1 MVVQNINSNKLRRQ
15 RSPRELRQQ
24 VARQKCREACRDS
37 DGDPDGDCDLPDCD
51 NPTDKPKLKESDI
64 TGLRY
69 FDKLAPLLERLHDDA
84 CERDK
89 ADHCCA
95 AVPDRELHFDQY
107 CLLILLYLFN
117 PVVDSLQGSQQASEL
132 GKVQRQLGCKRTSL
146 GSLSEAAT
154 VFDAERLKEIIA
166 ELGTEL
172 RPLARDTRLQDIDQT
187 LVLVDGSLIAALPS
201 IMEASWRKQ
210 NKGSGLVKWRWAP
223 TEGWS
228 THFEVDGPRT
238 NADRRHAQRRWR
250 A

>member
-1 MVVQNINSNKLRRQ
+1 MAATVMVVQSINPNELRRQ

-24 VARQKCREACRDS
+24 VARQKCREACPDS
-37 DGDPDGDCDLPDCD
+37 DPDPDPDSDPDGDGAVPDCD

-201 IMEASWRKQ
+201 IMEASWRK
-210 NKGSGLVKWRWAP
+210 
-223 TEGWS
+223 
-228 THFEVDGPRT
+228 
-238 NADRRHAQRRWR
+238 
-250 A
+250 